1 MNYPKNV
8 ALMSAENLVSSLSA
22 LSPVHYQRSSDWGI
36 VSYTT
41 AAGRRSLISPATL
54 ALVLGPS
61 PLSVPQRA
69 LDLDLAASWDAV
81 SPDYRVAAN
90 RAGKDFYVYAVANRG
105 LICSA
110 NATVPAGYTA
120 ATARKIA
127 GFHCLYV
134 DVGTIAG
141 HTLTGFL
148 AGDILP
154 ASIWDLLH
162 RPVCDPAGMVYSD
175 QADLWVDIYLQSG
188 TGATTAS
195 VAGATITDSRDWM
208 SFVDDLAAVKK
219 QLLSDGEFQIVAEGS
234 NQKTNIAGSADPV
247 ITGGHRDTTG
257 ATAGTSTSA
266 AAPSTDIS
274 AAANPQSLTIDLN
287 GTGPVVVSF
296 APAGL
301 NTGALIAAALQVA
314 IRAAIP
320 WAGGM
325 TVTYGATY
333 VVSCHGSVG
342 PSASVVI
349 SAGAP
354 NDCAAALKLGIANGG
369 VEVAGNLGRRM
380 VSNIGLEDCCG
391 ALFQWLSD
399 QSYQNDAAA
408 YAGAFGYYTLP
419 GNKGS
424 LYRQGAFGDVKL
436 VAGGYWTNG
445 ASCGSRSRYANNYRW
460 STHPNIGSRGCARRQ
475 G

>member
-1 MNYPKNV
+1 MPIELYNIEPFQYRRGQTLPAVKGYSV
-8 ALMSAENLVSSLSA
+8 AADRL
-22 LSPVHYQRSSDWGI
+22 
-36 VSYTT
+36 T
-41 AAGRRSLISPATL
+41 
-54 ALVLGPS
+54 
-61 PLSVPQRA
+61 LSVPYFSMSSQVHT
-69 LDLDLAASWDAV
+69 LAV
-81 SPDYRVAAN
+81 TVAAQDLVLSN
-90 RAGKDFYVYAVANRG
+90 VAVWDDPQYAVAATRAGKDFYLYL
-105 LICSA
+105 LINGTLILSA
-110 NATVPAGYTA
+110 NSTAPVAYTA
-120 ATARKIA
+120 ANSIQIG

-134 DVGTIAG
+134 DVGVIAG

-154 ASIWDLLH
+154 ATIWDLLH
-162 RPVCDPAGMVYSD
+162 RPVCDPAGMVYSER
-175 QADLWVDIYLQSG
+175 ADIWVDIYLQSG

-195 VAGATITDSRDWM
+195 VAGATITDTRDWM
-208 SFVDDLAAVKK
+208 DFTDDLAAVKK
-219 QLLSDGEFQIVAEGS
+219 QLLTDGEFQVVAEGS

-247 ITGGHRDTTG
+247 TTGGHRDTAG

-274 AAANPQSLTIDLN
+274 AAANPQSLTINLN

-349 SAGAP
+349 TAGTP
-354 NDCAAALKLGIANGG
+354 NDCAAALKLGVANGG

-380 VSNIGLEDCCG
+380 ISNIGLEDCCG

-399 QSYQNDAAA
+399 QSYRNDDAG
-408 YAGAFGYYTLP
+408 YAGAWGFYALP
-419 GNKGS
+419 GNKGQ
-424 LYRQGAFGDVKL
+424 LYRQGATGDVKL
-436 VAGGYWTNG
+436 VAGGNWNYGTY
-445 ASCGSRSRYANNYRW
+445 CGSRFRSAINYRGNAY
-460 STHPNIGSRGCARRQ
+460 SNLGSRGCARRQ